1 MLFSLSL
8 SLSLF
13 YFHNGRQVRSAR
25 VPSFYQRNKK
35 MCSNVERMR
44 LENEKREKRKQK
56 RETTMEIKTR
66 STVDGDKERKER
78 EEDGGEFWASRGEVH
93 PRRYR
98 SILARRTLSSYLV
111 FNDLSTHQIPQI
123 LSLSSNSPS
132 VIFPRGS
139 VSLAVPRACHALQKA
154 IVRAIFSRR
163 SPLA

>member
-1 MLFSLSL
+1 MLLSL
-8 SLSLF
+8 SLSFLF
-13 YFHNGRQVRSAR
+13 SQWATSAIR
-25 VPSFYQRNKK
+25 ASPIVLSEKQK
-35 MCSNVERMR
+35 NVFERFERMR

-78 EEDGGEFWASRGEVH
+78 EEDGGEFWASRGEVVH